1 LVEKQRRGWRRN
13 GRRETILVLCFV
25 VRFAQRVSRE
35 RRGVEQREQP
45 RANSAIAATTVLVSA
60 NTRSNRTELPA
71 AVKKTKVHRRAS
83 ARSSPRSKSLA
94 LARAAGVL
102 SPVGARR
109 ARHHAQQKGLDVGFR
124 RERERAAGRERHRR
138 RAKRPLKDGVF
149 FFVKIFSSKSK
160 SSTAKKRNRGFAA
173 RPSAAPS
180 ATPNSDRRRDGE
192 HRREQ
197 RVQNIA
203 LIVARLRYYA
213 CFRVF

>member
-1 LVEKQRRGWRRN
+1 MRLRN

-25 VRFAQRVSRE
+25 VALHQRVSRE

-45 RANSAIAATTVLVSA
+45 GEEKRDRGDDRVGVFKHAVEPHRAP
-60 NTRSNRTELPA
+60 RRGEEDQ
-71 AVKKTKVHRRAS
+71 VHDGHQRARR
-83 ARSSPRSKSLA
+83 REESLA
-94 LARAAGVL
+94 FARAAGV

-138 RAKRPLKDGVF
+138 RAKRPLKDGVLF
-149 FFVKIFSSKSK
+149 FRQNFFVKVEVFDGEEEKPRLRK
-160 SSTAKKRNRGFAA
+160 TTERGAERDA
-173 RPSAAPS
+173 EQH
-180 ATPNSDRRRDGE
+180 RRRNGE